1 MVQQVFDHADPG
13 SRPSRIATMIA
24 IDGFER
30 HADGRRGCVAIH
42 AALTAAGRIA
52 TSAVLAAA
60 NLALAAGQVYAAPAE
75 AGALASIGNLLAFA
89 IVAGVIIAAV
99 GAAIMFHRA
108 SIRARQ
114 SESHAEEAM
123 KALRQELDVAQS
135 IVMAEPQVLIAFEAD
150 GTPRMVNHLLE
161 AKFGVPLKLRNVMRF
176 ASWLERGAALSLES
190 RLQELKAT
198 GRPFEI
204 TLKTLAGPHIE
215 SEGRASGSGYYLKFR
230 DIAGRRIEMARL
242 LRQQRTINEELATQ
256 KALLD
261 AVPMPVWFRDP
272 DGRLTWV
279 NRAYVSAVD
288 AARSEEVLEEQRE
301 LLETRQRRAAEAALA
316 AGETFR
322 KRLQTVVAGERRSFD
337 TIVVPVGRSSA
348 GTVIDVAPLEDVQ
361 DELSRQMAAH
371 ERTLDKVSTAVAIFA
386 VDHHLSFYNQT
397 FRQMWD
403 LDTAF
408 LDGKPQLGAFFDHLR
423 QKRLIPEQSDYRKW
437 RDAHLKPTDAAEA
450 IEDWWY
456 LPSGRTIHVLG
467 DRRQNGGVAYL
478 FDDVTERLALESRY
492 NSLIKVQQE
501 TLENLREG
509 VALFGS
515 DGRIKLHNLAFAA
528 MWGLDAAFLEQGP
541 HIEEV
546 HARCAALLDGQEPWA
561 TAKRAVTSVS
571 ETRESFQGTLTRPD
585 DMTVAYAGVP
595 LPDGST
601 VLTYI
606 DVSDS
611 RRAEVALIERNEA
624 LEAADKLK
632 NTFLSHVSY
641 ELRTPLTNIIGF
653 SDMLALPP
661 IGPLQGK
668 QSEYL
673 EDIRTSSSK
682 LLAIIN
688 DILDLTTIDAGALEL
703 KPAQVAVREITD
715 AAELG
720 VRERLSKAGMSL
732 EVHIAPDLDNVFADR
747 HRLTQVLYHL
757 LSNAIG
763 FSSEGAVITLS
774 CRRENAMVAFS
785 VQDSGVGIPEEY
797 QASVFGRFE
806 SRSQGSKHRGA
817 GLGLAIVKSIV
828 ELHGGQIVLR
838 SAPGVG
844 TTVTVLIPQAPLRK
858 ALADQSG
865 GGDFDDSH
873 QSSGMAAAGNE
884 YGWGYAAPSV
894 LH

>member
-1 MVQQVFDHADPG
+1 METPMLQRA
-13 SRPSRIATMIA
+13 RATTGLSGRAVAIIA
-24 IDGFER
+24 I
-30 HADGRRGCVAIH
+30 
-42 AALTAAGRIA
+42 
-52 TSAVLAAA
+52 AVLCCA
-60 NLALAAGQVYAAPAE
+60 LSPVPALAQIDAAPTLPPL
-75 AGALASIGNLLAFA
+75 GDFLLLA
-89 IVAGVIIAAV
+89 IVSGVILA
-99 GAAIMFHRA
+99 GTGTAILFHRA
-108 SIRARQ
+108 ATRARRG
-114 SESHAEEAM
+114 EARAEEAM

-150 GTPRMVNHLLE
+150 GTPRLVNHLLE
-161 AKFGVPLKLRNVMRF
+161 SKFGVPLKLRNLMRF
-176 ASWLERGAALSLES
+176 ASWLDRGAALSLES
-190 RLQELKAT
+190 RLQELRSS

-204 TLKTLAGPHIE
+204 TVKTLAGSHVE
-215 SEGRASGSGYYLKFR
+215 AEGRASGSGYYLKFR
-230 DIAGRRIEMARL
+230 DIAGRRVEMARL
-242 LRQQRTINEELATQ
+242 LRQQRAINEELATQ

-279 NRAYVSAVD
+279 NRAYISAVE
-288 AARSEEVLEEQRE
+288 AGRVEEVLEEQRE
-301 LLETRQRRAAEAALA
+301 LLETRQRRAAETALA

-361 DELSRQMAAH
+361 EELSRQMAAH
-371 ERTLDKVSTAVAIFA
+371 ERTLDKVSTAVAIFGA
-386 VDHHLSFYNQT
+386 DKHLGFCNQA
-397 FRQMWD
+397 FRRLWD
-403 LDTAF
+403 LDPAF
-408 LDGKPQLGAFFDHLR
+408 IEARPQLGEFFDHLR
-423 QKRLIPEQSDYRKW
+423 QKRLLPEQSDYRKW
-437 RDAHLKPTDAAEA
+437 RDKHLKPTDDAET
-450 IEDWWY
+450 IEDLWY

-478 FDDVTERLALESRY
+478 FDDVSERLALESRY

-515 DGRIKLHNLAFAA
+515 DGRIKLFNAAFASI
-528 MWGLDAAFLEQGP
+528 WKLDPAFLNDGP

-546 HARCAALLDGQEPWA
+546 HARCASGLDSVEPWA
-561 TAKRAVTSVS
+561 IAKRAVTSVT
-571 ETRESFQGTLTRPD
+571 EERESFEGIVTRPD
-585 DMTVAYAGVP
+585 DMTIAFAGVP

-606 DVSDS
+606 DISDS

-653 SDMLALPP
+653 SDMLAQPP

-668 QSEYL
+668 QREYL

-703 KPAQVAVREITD
+703 KPAPVAVRDILD

-720 VRERLSKAGMSL
+720 VRERLAKAGISL
-732 EVHIAPDLDNVFADR
+732 DVRIGPDLDMMIADR
-747 HRLTQVLYHL
+747 QRVTQVLFHL

-763 FSSEGAVITLS
+763 FSPEGSTIALS
-774 CRRENAMVAFS
+774 SRRENGMVAFS

-828 ELHGGQIVLR
+828 ELHGGQIKLA
-838 SAPGVG
+838 STPGVG
-844 TTVTVLIPQAPLRK
+844 TTVTVLIPQGSIRKPLSETG
-858 ALADQSG
+858 SG
-865 GGDFDDSH
+865 GSDLDEPHHG
-873 QSSGMAAAGNE
+873 SGMAAASP
-884 YGWGYAAPSV
+884 GYWSDHALPS
-894 LH
+894 LFG